1 MARDA
6 APVQAG
12 EPVFRAANFP
22 TLSEALDYASS
33 GSAGAQFY
41 SARGDLLEELNG
53 EPVVFIVALPNINEA
68 IRDLNG
74 HLFPFGVARLL
85 WRLKVKGL
93 KSARVPLMG
102 VSKRL
107 AGTVLGSALPL
118 QLIGALWPG
127 AKNLGFRWVELS
139 WILENNRPMRRI
151 LERLGA
157 KSYKTYRIYEK
168 ALG

>member
-22 TLSEALDYASS
+22 TLPEALDYASS

-74 HLFPFGVARLL
+74 HPFPFGVARLL
-85 WRLKVKGL
+85 WRLK
-93 KSARVPLMG
+93 PE
-102 VSKRL
+102 
-107 AGTVLGSALPL
+107 
-118 QLIGALWPG
+118 IGARTDHG
-127 AKNLGFRWVELS
+127 R
-139 WILENNRPMRRI
+139 
-151 LERLGA
+151 
-157 KSYKTYRIYEK
+157 
-168 ALG
+168 